1 MRLYW
6 LLLIIPFLILSVMDV
21 KKAWNKIKEARRN
34 PEARADAMNLGLSV
48 CADCLHGAD
57 DPDDARGGRMI
68 FWISPFV
75 ITVTMDWLIV
85 NASTEEEEL
94 VAAVLGI
101 IAMIMILVYFVR

>member
-48 CADCLHGAD
+48 YA
-57 DPDDARGGRMI
+57 
-68 FWISPFV
+68 
-75 ITVTMDWLIV
+75 LIV
-85 NASTEEEEL
+85 CTML
-94 VAAVLGI
+94 
-101 IAMIMILVYFVR
+101 MILMMLGVVG

>member
-48 CADCLHGAD
+48 YA
-57 DPDDARGGRMI
+57 
-68 FWISPFV
+68 
-75 ITVTMDWLIV
+75 LIV
-85 NASTEEEEL
+85 CT
-94 VAAVLGI
+94 VLMNLMMLG
-101 IAMIMILVYFVR
+101 VVG

>member
-48 CADCLHGAD
+48 YA
-57 DPDDARGGRMI
+57 
-68 FWISPFV
+68 
-75 ITVTMDWLIV
+75 LIV
-85 NASTEEEEL
+85 CT
-94 VAAVLGI
+94 VL
-101 IAMIMILVYFVR
+101 MILMMLGVVG